1 MFSEQS
7 IGYAL
12 VGIDRKSPIGYEWL
26 ANPQTLPLG
35 PECDLS
41 WAGFSD
47 EGTLA
52 TMDSSGL
59 LQVQLRSGMWM
70 PLLDTRQNV
79 KGKSDHYFLIG
90 LSELEKCVRC
100 VLCKGARYPPT
111 LPRPNMSLLDV
122 RLPLCDGAN
131 EKTQLEEALIQSTLQ
146 IQLTGTLDQTG
157 FDVDDPRDKADRLSK
172 ESLMKMFA
180 VSHPPMFVLLL
191 FKPML
196 MIYSSTFFAAGL
208 SGREGGPSGG
218 SGRMDAQRAI
228 APAGRQVRNAS
239 QETPAGQPTDGDGRA
254 ASQGS

>member
-180 VSHPPMFVLLL
+180 VSHSPMFVLLL

-218 SGRMDAQRAI
+218 SG
-228 APAGRQVRNAS
+228 
-239 QETPAGQPTDGDGRA
+239 
-254 ASQGS
+254 

>member
-7 IGYAL
+7 IGYAM
-12 VGIDRKSPIGYEWL
+12 VGIDRKSPVGYEWL

-47 EGTLA
+47 EGTLS

-59 LQVQLRSGMWM
+59 LQVQLQSGMWM

-131 EKTQLEEALIQSTLQ
+131 EKTQLEEALIQSSLQ
-146 IQLTGTLDQTG
+146 IQLTSTLDQTG

-180 VSHPPMFVLLL
+180 VSRPPLFVL
-191 FKPML
+191 FKQML
-196 MIYSSTFFAAGL
+196 IYSTFCSWL
-208 SGREGGPSGG
+208 VRLRGRYERWKWPNGCPANSCSNWPS
-218 SGRMDAQRAI
+218 SMQRE
-228 APAGRQVRNAS
+228 PGNAS
-239 QETPAGQPTDGDGRA
+239 
-254 ASQGS
+254 

>member
-1 MFSEQS
+1 
-7 IGYAL
+7 
-12 VGIDRKSPIGYEWL
+12 
-26 ANPQTLPLG
+26 
-35 PECDLS
+35 
-41 WAGFSD
+41 
-47 EGTLA
+47 
-52 TMDSSGL
+52 
-59 LQVQLRSGMWM
+59 MWM

-79 KGKSDHYFLIG
+79 KGKSNHYFLIG

-111 LPRPNMSLLDV
+111 LPRHNMSLLDV

-157 FDVDDPRDKADRLSK
+157 FDVDDPRNKADRLSK

-196 MIYSSTFFAAGL
+196 IIYSSTFC
-208 SGREGGPSGG
+208 SWPVRPRGRSERWKWPNGCPASNCSSWPS
-218 SGRMDAQRAI
+218 STQRE
-228 APAGRQVRNAS
+228 PGNAS
-239 QETPAGQPTDGDGRA
+239 WPTD
-254 ASQGS
+254 